1 MLLRWRRW
9 MTIRGAIRWLWRC
22 LGLGS
27 GLSLQL
33 RRMPESHKY
42 YIEKE
47 GEFRGNIEKRTESD
61 SGVCTPGEDQGETDN
76 VGEN

>member
-1 MLLRWRRW
+1 
-9 MTIRGAIRWLWRC
+9 
-22 LGLGS
+22 
-27 GLSLQL
+27 
-33 RRMPESHKY
+33 MPESHKY

-76 VGEN
+76 VGKN